1 VQTPVHVIR
10 ILSNGFACSCGH
22 NRKDAGSA
30 HDARRFAAQ
39 HQLAAFVRGVA
50 SGQRVST
57 TCLGCGG
64 TVAMPDSNSEGL
76 MHDYA
81 GWIAQPCPACG
92 RAPREIVADA

>member
-1 VQTPVHVIR
+1 MIK
-10 ILSNGFACSCGH
+10 ISGKGFACSCGH
-22 NRKDAGSA
+22 NRNDAASTR
-30 HDARRFAAQ
+30 DARRLAAQ

-50 SGQRVST
+50 SGQQATT

-64 TVAMPDSNSEGL
+64 KLTLPESDSEGL

-81 GWIAQPCPACG
+81 AWIAQPCPSCK